1 MARSAT
7 ATARSPLTRASS
19 LLSGSTGALL
29 ILLLLVAVF
38 SLLAPAFLSVNN
50 VMNITRQYSVLL
62 ILAVGQTFVIT
73 TRGIDLSVAATA
85 ALSGSIMGVVY
96 AHWGASTFVAIA
108 LGLLA
113 GAIVGVINGLAVTK
127 LHVPDIIVT
136 LGTMTAV
143 RGVALLVTGGQP
155 VPYFADAIDGRRMP
169 DLIATLGAGRIAGV
183 PLILGVAVACVAIGW
198 FLLNKTV
205 FGRSVTAV
213 GGNAEAARVSGI
225 KVDNVKLRVYVL
237 SGLFSAVGGMMLAGR
252 LQSANANM
260 GELMELDAIASVV
273 IGGTNLFGGEGT
285 VIGTFIGVFIIGA
298 LGNGLNMLDISP
310 FWQRVVTGLVII
322 AVVAL
327 DQARRRLNRAE
338 RTVEVASDDDGD
350 DPGGGGDDDP
360 GGPPPTSPPSG
371 ARAGTGEP

>member
-1 MARSAT
+1 MADRT
-7 ATARSPLTRASS
+7 ASGPTALTRANS

-29 ILLLLVAVF
+29 ILLLLIVVF
-38 SLLAPAFLSVNN
+38 SALAPSFLSVNN

-96 AHWGASTFVAIA
+96 AHWGWSTLAAIA

-113 GAIVGVINGLAVTK
+113 GALVGAINGLAITK
-127 LHVPDIIVT
+127 LRVPDIIVT

-183 PLILGVAVACVAIGW
+183 PLILGVAVVCVAIGW

-225 KVDNVKLRVYVL
+225 KVATVKLRVYVL
-237 SGLFSAVGGMMLAGR
+237 SGIFASIGGMMLAGR

-260 GELMELDAIASVV
+260 AELMELDAIAAVV

-310 FWQRVVTGLVII
+310 FWQRVVTGVVIV

-327 DQARRRLNRAE
+327 DQARRRLNTAE
-338 RTVEVASDDDGD
+338 RTAEASEEADDESAPSTTSTTRPPD
-350 DPGGGGDDDP
+350 D
-360 GGPPPTSPPSG
+360 
-371 ARAGTGEP
+371 